1 MKKITLLLFSF
12 LVIKYASSQDVG
24 FILTY
29 PMGFSVGDMDN
40 YISKTSF
47 RGISGELYKR
57 IKPNLDI
64 GIEASWSLFYEKT
77 GRQTVTEGTASING
91 VQFRYVHVVPL
102 LAQAKY
108 FLKPESG
115 KRIIPY
121 GGLGVGTMYV
131 DKYTDLGLYRI
142 RTDVWQFCV
151 RPEAGIAIQT
161 KHMPDIVAGVKYYAG
176 FETADLKGQS
186 YFSVN
191 VGVMFSGFY

>member
-1 MKKITLLLFSF
+1 MKKIILVLSSF
-12 LVIKYASSQDVG
+12 LVIKSATSQDVG

-29 PMGFSVGDMDN
+29 PMGFSVGDMDD
-40 YISKTSF
+40 YISKTSY
-47 RGISGELYKR
+47 RGISMEIYKR
-57 IKPNLDI
+57 IKHNLDI
-64 GIEASWSLFYEKT
+64 GIEASWSLFYDKT
-77 GRQTVTEGTASING
+77 GRETTTEGTASING
-91 VQFRYVHVVPL
+91 VQFRYVHTVPL
-102 LAQAKY
+102 LAQAKF
-108 FLKPESG
+108 FLKPDAG

-142 RTDVWQFCV
+142 RSDAWQFCL

-161 KHMPDIVAGVKYYAG
+161 KHMPAVIAGVKYYAG

-191 VGVMFSGFY
+191 VGIMFTGFY